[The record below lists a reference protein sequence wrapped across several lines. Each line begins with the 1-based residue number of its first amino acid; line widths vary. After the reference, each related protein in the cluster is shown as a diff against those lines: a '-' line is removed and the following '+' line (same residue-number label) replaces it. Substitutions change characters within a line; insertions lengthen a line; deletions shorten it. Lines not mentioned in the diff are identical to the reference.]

1 MCCTMKHLLILDTP
15 KAKEDMET
23 SIKGTKFVPDAQRGR
38 KIAIG
43 KGPEK
48 ERKRQTERQ
57 TCTFSPQ
64 VARGQIGQNLIEK
77 SKIHDI

>member
-48 ERKRQTERQ
+48 ERKRQTERDRHAL
-57 TCTFSPQ
+57 FLLGS
-64 VARGQIGQNLIEK
+64 RGVK
-77 SKIHDI
+77 SDKI